1 MRGLNRISRLLLR
14 LILRPTVQGRQYLRP
29 DANTLFVI
37 ETERY
42 THRILLIEQLRLQ
55 GNSLPEQKIL
65 CAAHGHQD
73 DLRNRIEAQIEKLE
87 FLPSEQDINIVPISV
102 YHGRMPRR
110 ETSFLNLLYAE
121 SWSKAGAF
129 GRLMQ
134 LLVNGRQTLIQVD
147 PPLSLKQLQEELPHQ
162 PAGVIAH
169 KAVRVFHHH
178 FYRRRL
184 AIIGPTLSHRSNLFK
199 VILREP
205 AVKEIIEET
214 AAEQDNPVELIR
226 ADAKNLLKGIAANF
240 SPATARILA
249 SLLGIF
255 WKKTYRKIHVIGI
268 EKVQRCAPE
277 HQLVYLPCH
286 RSHMDYV
293 MLSWNLYRHGLMIPH
308 IAAGDN
314 LNVPILGSIL
324 KRGGAIFMRRSFRGD
339 PLYTQLFNRYLCAM
353 SNRGHS
359 LEYFIEGGRSRTG
372 RLLPAKTGL
381 LRITLENHLLNPE
394 KPVALIPVW
403 ISYDKLVENKSYQ
416 KELQGEKKTS
426 ESFLGLIKTLK
437 LFRHR
442 FGDAALSFGEPLLL
456 QQATRDMPHI
466 HATSEE
472 SIKPAVHELTQHISQ
487 QVLQRINQ
495 SAYAN
500 QTALLATLL
509 LANPKSHHQI
519 TDLCSQTTAL
529 ISLLKALPNAPAAIA
544 DGEVNSWIAQAAKR
558 QQLSISEDNVFL
570 SGSQAQEMTF
580 YRNQLHHIT
589 MLPGLYLLLTKRY
602 PKPLPQTLPRL
613 LKTLYPYLQ
622 AELYLPWNNTEL
634 TTVFKQIRMRL
645 EKRGLITRDGA
656 MLRVSSSPLALT
668 LMQTAEPILLRY
680 YIVFRLLSDGA
691 AMPEADLISE
701 SQRIAANLHQQ
712 FGFNSPEYSD
722 ERALKIFID
731 TLISQSVFL
740 RKKGLKQSLISC
752 QAESASL
759 IKRAKQILNPH
770 YTDLIEKDLHPR

>member
-14 LILRPTVQGRQYLRP
+14 LIVHPTVQGRQYLKP

-249 SLLGIF
+249 SLLGVF

-519 TDLCSQTTAL
+519 TELCNQTTAL

-544 DGEVNSWIAQAAKR
+544 DGEVNNWIAQAAKR

-731 TLISQSVFL
+731 TLISQSVFS

>member
-14 LILRPTVQGRQYLRP
+14 LIVHPTVQGRQYLRP

-268 EKVQRCAPE
+268 DKVQRCAPE

-613 LKTLYPYLQ
+613 LKTL
-622 AELYLPWNNTEL
+622 A
-634 TTVFKQIRMRL
+634 
-645 EKRGLITRDGA
+645 
-656 MLRVSSSPLALT
+656 
-668 LMQTAEPILLRY
+668 
-680 YIVFRLLSDGA
+680 
-691 AMPEADLISE
+691 
-701 SQRIAANLHQQ
+701 
-712 FGFNSPEYSD
+712 
-722 ERALKIFID
+722 
-731 TLISQSVFL
+731 
-740 RKKGLKQSLISC
+740 
-752 QAESASL
+752 
-759 IKRAKQILNPH
+759 
-770 YTDLIEKDLHPR
+770 

>member
-1 MRGLNRISRLLLR
+1 MRGLNRISCLLLR
-14 LILRPTVQGRQYLRP
+14 LIIRPSVEGKQHLKP
-29 DANTLFVI
+29 DSNTLFVI
-37 ETERY
+37 ETARY

-87 FLPSEQDINIVPISV
+87 FLPAEQDINIVPISV

-110 ETSFLNLLYAE
+110 ETSYLNLLYAE

-129 GRLMQ
+129 GRFMQ

-147 PPLSLKQLQEELPHQ
+147 APLSLRQLKQESPHQ

-169 KAVRVFHHH
+169 KGVRVFHHH
-178 FYRRRL
+178 FYRRRQ
-184 AIIGPTLSHRSNLFK
+184 AIIGPNLSHRSNLFK

-205 AVKEIIEET
+205 AVKELIEET

-240 SPATARILA
+240 SPTTARILA
-249 SLLGIF
+249 SLLSIF
-255 WKKTYRKIHVIGI
+255 WKRTYRKIHVIGI
-268 EKVQRCAPE
+268 EKVQQCAPE

-314 LNVPILGSIL
+314 LNAPVLGSIL

-339 PLYTQLFNRYLCAM
+339 PLYTQLFNSYLYAM

-381 LRITLENHLLNPE
+381 LSITLENHLQNPE
-394 KPVALIPVW
+394 KPVALVPVW
-403 ISYDKLVENKSYQ
+403 ISYDKLVESKSYQ
-416 KELQGEKKTS
+416 KELQGEEKAN
-426 ESFLGLIKTLK
+426 ESFIGLLKTLK
-437 LFRHR
+437 IFRHR
-442 FGDAALSFGEPLLL
+442 FGDAALSFGEPILL
-456 QQATRDMPHI
+456 QQAVKEMPRAI
-466 HATSEE
+466 SSSGTKL
-472 SIKPAVHELTQHISQ
+472 KPTMHKLTQHISL

-509 LANPKSHHQI
+509 LANPKSHHQ
-519 TDLCSQTTAL
+519 TADLCSQTNAL
-529 ISLLKALPNAPAAIA
+529 ISLLKALPNSPAAIA
-544 DGEVNSWIAQAAKR
+544 EGDVSSWITQAAKR
-558 QQLSISEDNVFL
+558 QQLSISEDDVFL

-580 YRNQLHHIT
+580 YRNQLHHMT
-589 MLPGLYLLLTKRY
+589 LLPGLYLLLTKRY
-602 PKPLPQTLPRL
+602 AKPLPQTLPRL

-622 AELYLPWNNTEL
+622 AELFLPWNNTEL
-634 TTVFKQIRMRL
+634 TTVFKQVRMRL

-656 MLRVSSSPLALT
+656 MMRVATSPLAVT

-691 AMPEADLISE
+691 AMSETDLISE
-701 SQRIAANLHQQ
+701 SQRIATNLHQQ
-712 FGFNSPEYSD
+712 LGFNSPEYSD
-722 ERALKIFID
+722 ASVLKIFID
-731 TLISQSVFL
+731 TLISQSVFI
-740 RKKGLKQSLISC
+740 KQDSLISC
-752 QAESASL
+752 QTKSTLL

-770 YTDLIEKDLHPR
+770 YTDLIEQDLHPR

>member
-14 LILRPTVQGRQYLRP
+14 LILRPTVQGRQYLKP

-110 ETSFLNLLYAE
+110 ETSYLNLLYAE

-249 SLLGIF
+249 SLLGVF

-268 EKVQRCAPE
+268 DKVQRCAPE

-339 PLYTQLFNRYLCAM
+339 PLYTLLFNRYLCAM

-466 HATSEE
+466 LATSEE

-589 MLPGLYLLLTKRY
+589 LLPGLYLLLTKRY

>member
-1 MRGLNRISRLLLR
+1 MRGLNRISCLLLR
-14 LILRPTVQGRQYLRP
+14 LIIRPSVEGKQHLKP
-29 DANTLFVI
+29 DSNTLFVI
-37 ETERY
+37 ETARY

-87 FLPSEQDINIVPISV
+87 FLPAEQDINIVPISV

-110 ETSFLNLLYAE
+110 ETSYLNLLYAE

-129 GRLMQ
+129 GRFMQ

-147 PPLSLKQLQEELPHQ
+147 APLSLRQLKQESPHQ

-169 KAVRVFHHH
+169 KGVRVFHHH
-178 FYRRRL
+178 FYRRRQ
-184 AIIGPTLSHRSNLFK
+184 AIIGPNLSHRSNLFK

-205 AVKEIIEET
+205 AVKELIEET

-240 SPATARILA
+240 SPTTARILA
-249 SLLGIF
+249 SLLSIF
-255 WKKTYRKIHVIGI
+255 WKRTYRKIHVIGI
-268 EKVQRCAPE
+268 EKVQQCAPE

-314 LNVPILGSIL
+314 LNVPVLGSIL

-381 LRITLENHLLNPE
+381 LSITLENHLQNPE
-394 KPVALIPVW
+394 KPVALVPVW
-403 ISYDKLVENKSYQ
+403 ISYDKLVESKSYQ
-416 KELQGEKKTS
+416 KELQGEEKAN
-426 ESFLGLIKTLK
+426 ESFIGLLKTLK
-437 LFRHR
+437 IFRHR
-442 FGDAALSFGEPLLL
+442 FGDAALSFGEPILL
-456 QQATRDMPHI
+456 QQAVKEMPRAI
-466 HATSEE
+466 SSSGTKL
-472 SIKPAVHELTQHISQ
+472 KPTMHKLTQHISL

-509 LANPKSHHQI
+509 LANPKSHHQ
-519 TDLCSQTTAL
+519 TADLCSQTNAL
-529 ISLLKALPNAPAAIA
+529 ISLLKALPNSPAAIA
-544 DGEVNSWIAQAAKR
+544 EGDVSSWITQAAKR
-558 QQLSISEDNVFL
+558 QQLSISEDDVFL

-580 YRNQLHHIT
+580 YRNQLHHMT
-589 MLPGLYLLLTKRY
+589 LLPGLYLLLTKRY
-602 PKPLPQTLPRL
+602 AKPLPQTLPRL

-622 AELYLPWNNTEL
+622 AELFLPWSNSEL
-634 TTVFKQIRMRL
+634 TTVFKQVRMRL

-656 MLRVSSSPLALT
+656 MMRVSTSPLAVT

-691 AMPEADLISE
+691 AMSETDLISE
-701 SQRIAANLHQQ
+701 SQRIATNLHQQ
-712 FGFNSPEYSD
+712 LGFNSPEYSD
-722 ERALKIFID
+722 ARVLKIFID
-731 TLISQSVFL
+731 TLISQSVFI
-740 RKKGLKQSLISC
+740 KQDSLISC
-752 QAESASL
+752 QTKSTLL

-770 YTDLIEKDLHPR
+770 YTDLIEQDLHPR